1 MARKRRVRT
10 TCTRDCWDACGI
22 IAHAEGDRIVQL
34 EGDRQ
39 HPFTRG
45 FLCGKTSKF
54 LDRFYSK
61 ERVLWPLLRVGE
73 QWKRISWDEA
83 LDLASEKIAHLCDTY
98 GSKSILYYHLLTV
111 RREFLSH
118 P

>member
-1 MARKRRVRT
+1 MTNMAGKRKFRT

-22 IAHAEGDRIVQL
+22 IAHAENDRIVRL

-45 FLCGKTSKF
+45 FLCGKTYRF

-61 ERVLWPLLRVGE
+61 ERILWPLLRVGE
-73 QWKRISWDEA
+73 GWKPTFKEA
-83 LDLASEKIAHLCDTY
+83 GCSLPNSNRYNSDL
-98 GSKSILYYHLLTV
+98 LYST
-111 RREFLSH
+111 
-118 P
+118 